1 VRTAR
6 KDVLFTAAVSVLSAV
21 EVALSSGV
29 EPKWAAAVTEIP
41 AALALAGRRRFPLA
55 TAVAATAGF
64 VAEAA
69 LGVPSDQPV
78 VPLVTLVAAL
88 YFLAT
93 HAGTRRAA
101 IGLAVMIAG
110 GGVVGALHRGSLS
123 VKLGNFAFGLVFI
136 VATWSIGRVVLSR
149 TERGDKLEA
158 EQLIA
163 VADERARIARELHDI
178 IAHSVSVMV
187 VQAGA
192 AEEVLGSRPD
202 QAREALRAVQDTGRQ
217 ALVEMSRLVGLLRD
231 DHEELGLAPQPGIA
245 ALDTLVSQVRTAGLP
260 VELRIEGT
268 PATVPLGIDLSAY
281 RVVQEALTN
290 TLKHAGAARAEVRL
304 RYLAGAL
311 EVEVIDDGRGSGNGH
326 AGGHGLAGMQER
338 VAVFGGEF
346 AAGPRVEGG
355 FEVRAR
361 LPLQEVGT

>member
-6 KDVLFTAAVSVLSAV
+6 NDVLLAAGVSVLAAV

-29 EPKWAAAVTEIP
+29 EPKWAAAITEIP
-41 AALALAGRRRFPLA
+41 AALALAGRRQFALA
-55 TAVAATAGF
+55 TAVAVTIGF

-78 VPLVTLVAAL
+78 VPLVTLVLAL

-101 IGLAVMIAG
+101 TGLGVMVAG
-110 GGVVGALHRGSLS
+110 GAIVGALHHGSLS
-123 VKLGNFAFGLVFI
+123 VKLGNFAFGLVLT
-136 VATWSIGRVVLSR
+136 VATWSIGRVVRSR

-158 EQLIA
+158 EQHVA
-163 VADERARIARELHDI
+163 VADERARIARELHDV

-192 AEEVLGSRPD
+192 AEEVLDSRPD
-202 QAREALRAVQDTGRQ
+202 QALAALRAVQETGRQ

-245 ALDTLVSQVRTAGLP
+245 ALDTLVAQVRIAGLP
-260 VELRIEGT
+260 VDLRIEGD

-290 TLKHAGAARAEVRL
+290 ALKHAGDARAKVRL
-304 RYLAGAL
+304 RYLVDAL
-311 EVEVIDDGRGSGNGH
+311 EVEIVDDGGGSGNGH
-326 AGGHGLAGMQER
+326 AGGHGLVGMRER

-346 AAGPRVEGG
+346 AAGPRAEGG

-361 LPLQEVGT
+361 LPLQAVRN